1 MIDQRTANLRL
12 PLPHPENELTDDVL
26 RLRDSLSQL
35 DGIVQSLRGLV
46 ASDDVNLDTVQEI
59 VTVLKLA
66 QGNIGSITA
75 LLATK
80 ANKSDMASD
89 FNAIQAALV
98 LTAAKS
104 DLANEVSERV
114 ALANRVSANE
124 KSINTIQTT
133 SVDRRKFLQSYAIT
147 LESF

>member
-12 PLPHPENELTDDVL
+12 PLPHPDNELKDDVL

-35 DGIVQSLRGLV
+35 DGIVQSLQGLV

-59 VTVLKLA
+59 VTVLKQA
-66 QGNIGSITA
+66 QGNIGSITS

-89 FNAIQAALV
+89 LNVIQAALA
-98 LTAAKS
+98 LTKT
-104 DLANEVSERV
+104 DLASETAERV
-114 ALANRVSANE
+114 LLAGRVSASE
-124 KSINTIQTT
+124 KNINTIQST

-147 LESF
+147 LENF